1 MLNDNPKT
9 IYLWSDPYCITIHF
23 IIRQLYLTIQS
34 PWNRETFI
42 PSASRSRE
50 AALPNEPDGEA
61 PNASASLP
69 KAAQRRLC
77 AGSELVDQPQYC
89 LPCHWTPCEHY
100 THKYNGACSS
110 LTGVPLYY
118 RHSCTDTWACK
129 MRAIYIRYRRT
140 FRPMRWS
147 AWILTIPE

>member
-69 KAAQRRLC
+69 KAAQRRPC
-77 AGSELVDQPQYC
+77 AGSELVDQPHYC

-100 THKYNGACSS
+100 THKYKECTQQLNRSASVLWALLQGYLSMQD
-110 LTGVPLYY
+110 GV
-118 RHSCTDTWACK
+118 
-129 MRAIYIRYRRT
+129 RYT
-140 FRPMRWS
+140 FDIEVHLGQWD
-147 AWILTIPE
+147 EVHEY